1 MPALGDSVSRAL
13 IPCGG
18 KGTRMLSLTGGAPK
32 ELVPVAGV
40 PMLHR
45 VVRECADSGITDLLV
60 VIAPG
65 KEAIV
70 EGLEPLAG
78 EPGMPRRLEFIEQ
91 KEARG
96 LADAIRLGRDF
107 ANGAPLAV
115 ALPDNLFVGAD
126 PGLAQVIEL
135 HARTGKNVVAV
146 VEVFAEEASR
156 RGATAVFP
164 GALDGDDYH
173 IESIPDK
180 GARTK
185 TFDTRGAPSAFTG
198 VGRYVFTP
206 ELFTT
211 IDEVERTLAPGAEL
225 DDVPVMQRLLA
236 RGRLIGR
243 RIRGRWLDVGLPDG
257 YREAEHALSHAAA
270 GEPR

>member
-1 MPALGDSVSRAL
+1 
-13 IPCGG
+13 
-18 KGTRMLSLTGGAPK
+18 MLALTGGAPK

-40 PMLHR
+40 PMLHH
-45 VVRECADSGITDLLV
+45 VVRECAESGVTDLLI

-70 EGLEPLAG
+70 DGLRPLAG
-78 EPGMPRRLEFIEQ
+78 RAGMPQRIAFVEQ
-91 KEARG
+91 PHPRG

-107 ANGAPLAV
+107 AGEGPLGV
-115 ALPDNLFVGAD
+115 ALPDNLFVGDA
-126 PGLAQVIEL
+126 PGLTQVIEAY
-135 HARTGKNVVAV
+135 ARTGKNVVAV

-164 GALDGDDYH
+164 GVLEGDDYH

-185 TFDTRGAPSAFTG
+185 TFDTGGAASAFTG

-206 ELFTT
+206 ELFRT
-211 IDEVERTLAPGAEL
+211 IDEVERALVPGKEL

-236 RGRLIGR
+236 AGRLVGR
-243 RIRGRWLDVGLPDG
+243 RMRGRWLDVGLPDG
-257 YREAEHALSHAAA
+257 YREAEQALSHAAA

>member
-1 MPALGDSVSRAL
+1 MPTLRDPVSRAL

-18 KGTRMLSLTGGAPK
+18 KGTRMLSLTGGRPK

-45 VVRECADSGITDLLV
+45 VVRECAESGITELLV
-60 VIAPG
+60 VVAPG

-70 EGLEPLAG
+70 DGLRPLAAT
-78 EPGMPRRLEFIEQ
+78 EGMPRRIEFVEQ
-91 KEARG
+91 REPRG

-107 ANGAPLAV
+107 ADGAPLAV
-115 ALPDNLFVGAD
+115 ALPDNLFVGAA

-164 GALDGDDYH
+164 GVLEGDDYH

-180 GARTK
+180 RARTK
-185 TFDTRGAPSAFTG
+185 TFDTGGAPSAFTG
-198 VGRYVFTP
+198 VGRYVFTA

-211 IDEVERTLAPGAEL
+211 IDEVERTLPSGAEL

-243 RIRGRWLDVGLPDG
+243 RMRGRWLDVGLPDG
-257 YREAEHALSHAAA
+257 YREAEHALSHAA